1 MNSNNILFP
10 SSSFIS
16 PRLNE
21 HSANSLR
28 FYENMPPN
36 YWANGTFENLTCL
49 YNESGQSHFNSIW
62 ENALSGYE
70 TELLSHVCLNG
81 SFAHLS
87 RKEWNKRCFPTINE
101 DVTIRRITGIWSLF
115 NFIAGTVGNLLTL
128 IAIPYAARKRRYNF
142 QSTFWRTD
150 VWILHL
156 AFCDLSFCI
165 FCAPHYF
172 IPYLGSRYP
181 QMIGSDYACTLSF
194 IITILTFTNDWLL
207 VAIVALTRVFMVKC
221 PDGWGE
227 FCNNKIYVFSVFIS
241 TWIFQILVM
250 LPIFIQPSIDIG
262 YNCLMGKCNYVP
274 TGNNILLI
282 NFCREIALN
291 RNIIPIHLIY

>member
-1 MNSNNILFP
+1 MNSNNIFFP
-10 SSSFIS
+10 SSLFSS
-16 PRLNE
+16 PRLNK

-49 YNESGQSHFNSIW
+49 YNESGQSHFNDIW
-62 ENALSGYE
+62 ENAINGYE

-87 RKEWNKRCFPTINE
+87 REQWNKRCFPTIDE
-101 DVTIRRITGIWSLF
+101 DVTIRRITGFWSLF

-142 QSTFWRTD
+142 HRTFWKTD

-156 AFCDLSFCI
+156 AFCDLVFCI

-172 IPYLGSRYP
+172 IPYLGS
-181 QMIGSDYACTLSF
+181 S
-194 IITILTFTNDWLL
+194 
-207 VAIVALTRVFMVKC
+207 
-221 PDGWGE
+221 
-227 FCNNKIYVFSVFIS
+227 
-241 TWIFQILVM
+241 
-250 LPIFIQPSIDIG
+250 
-262 YNCLMGKCNYVP
+262 
-274 TGNNILLI
+274 
-282 NFCREIALN
+282 
-291 RNIIPIHLIY
+291 